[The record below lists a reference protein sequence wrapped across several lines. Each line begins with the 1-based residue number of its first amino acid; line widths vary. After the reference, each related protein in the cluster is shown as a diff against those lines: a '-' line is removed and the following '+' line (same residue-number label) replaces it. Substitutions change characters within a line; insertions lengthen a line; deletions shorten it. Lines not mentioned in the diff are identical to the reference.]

1 VDTRDIIF
9 ALFPVLLMVGLFV
22 LAALWISRRGRG
34 RELAHRERLAM
45 IEKGLMPP
53 AELYPGGPE
62 LYLGRSLEAG
72 ATTSKAASRFRSAGV
87 MFVGLGVAV
96 GLIIG
101 VAARQPGI
109 AAGIGGAIMAIG
121 AAMIVNGVLG
131 VRDIAGEPPSS
142 PPPPPLPG
150 DLHARE

>member
-1 VDTRDIIF
+1 MDTRDVIY
-9 ALFPVLLMVGLFV
+9 ALIPVLLMVGLFV

-62 LYLGRSLEAG
+62 LYLGRPSEPG
-72 ATTSKAASRFRSAGV
+72 GTISKAARRFRSAGV
-87 MFVGLGVAV
+87 IFVGLGVAV

-101 VAARQPGI
+101 LAADQPGI
-109 AAGIGGAIMAIG
+109 AAGIGGGIVAIG

-131 VRDIAGEPPSS
+131 ARDIAAAPPLSPQPPS
-142 PPPPPLPG
+142 LPG
-150 DLHARE
+150 DLHVRE